1 MNAVQ
6 VKWGRGEVAAVLALV
21 RTTKTTAGGRKQAL
35 EALLIAE
42 RQLATNE
49 NPKARVPLYFG
60 VRPLGLLGTVLAKAA
75 RDDCRTALASLK
87 AAALES
93 KRAVGKA
100 TLDKD
105 KVNLHN
111 VRSETRQQHARHVSG
126 RPRGAR

>member
-21 RTTKTTAGGRKQAL
+21 RAAKTTAGGRKQAL

-60 VRPLGLLGTVLAKAA
+60 VGPLGLLGTVLAKAD

-87 AAALES
+87 TAALES
-93 KRAVGKA
+93 KRAAGKA
-100 TLDKD
+100 TLD

-111 VRSETRQQHARHVSG
+111 VRSKTRQQHARHVSG